1 MTHYIID
8 GNNLIGRSKMLKEV
22 HSKDKQR
29 SRAELVSMLNSY
41 FAGKK
46 LSITLHLDGFK
57 NLTLSL
63 SKGKIVYSDKQSS
76 DTKIR
81 EEISKSRNPKL
92 ITLVSSDRPLADFAR
107 VNSCSIV
114 KSEDFIKMM
123 DVKKEANEEVRK
135 IRDLENEKE
144 FFRKIFNSNK

>member
-1 MTHYIID
+1 MIHYIID
-8 GNNLIGRSKMLKEV
+8 GNNLIGRSKVLNEV

-29 SRAELVSMLNSY
+29 SRAELVSMLNSC

-46 LSITLHLDGFK
+46 INITLHFDGFK
-57 NLTLSL
+57 NLPISL
-63 SKGKIVYSDKQSS
+63 SKGKIVYSDNQSS

-92 ITLVSSDRPLADFAR
+92 ITLVSSDRPLTDFAR
-107 VNSCSIV
+107 VNSCLIV
-114 KSEDFIKMM
+114 NSEDFIKMM
-123 DVKKEANEEVRK
+123 YEKKDGNEEARK

-144 FFRKIFNSNK
+144 FFREIFKSNK